1 MSMIIELKVGPDD
14 EGRRLD
20 RVLRKALP
28 DYSLSLIHRLLR
40 QGKVSLGGKP
50 AEPADHV
57 KLNDIIQIVIQK
69 TTSPPLPPQVH
80 KPADTAL
87 PDILWRG
94 SGIIV
99 FNKPSGL
106 ATHGEASLD
115 TQVKAWL
122 DGKLPPSLS
131 FKPGPL
137 HRLDKPTS
145 GLITFSETIEG
156 ARLFSHLLRER
167 KLVKT
172 YLAIVEGIMSGE
184 KTWQDKLTRDKTA
197 QKTFA
202 RDSVAAKN
210 ALTCVKPIASSGS
223 YTLISAQIVTG
234 RTHQIRS
241 QAASH
246 GHPLAGDTKYG
257 GHGKGGFFLHAWKME
272 LEGTGGILP
281 PMLAPLPEP
290 FLARI
295 SALFGRDIVAIF
307 HTKAQRH

>member
-1 MSMIIELKVGPDD
+1 VIIELKTGPND

-40 QGKVSLGGKP
+40 QGKVRLGGKP
-50 AEPADHV
+50 AVPENRVSDNEVIH
-57 KLNDIIQIVIQK
+57 IVIQGSAP
-69 TTSPPLPPQVH
+69 SPPPLTRP
-80 KPADTAL
+80 KATDRAL
-87 PDILWRG
+87 PEILWQG

-106 ATHGEASLD
+106 ATHGKASLD
-115 TQVKAWL
+115 TLVKAWL

-145 GLITFSETIEG
+145 GLIAFSETLEG
-156 ARLFSHLLRER
+156 AQLLSRLLRER

-172 YLAIVEGIMSGE
+172 YLAIVEGSLSGSQ
-184 KTWQDKLTRDKTA
+184 TWQDRLVRDKTA
-197 QKTFA
+197 YKTFA
-202 RDSVAAKN
+202 RDGTSAKN
-210 ALTCVKPIASSGS
+210 ALTQVKTLARGGS
-223 YTLISAQIVTG
+223 CTLIEACIETG

-246 GHPLAGDTKYG
+246 GHPLAGDRKYG
-257 GHGKGGFFLHAWKME
+257 GHGKGGFFLHAWKMGLNE
-272 LEGTGGILP
+272 PSEGFP
-281 PMLAPLPEP
+281 PIIIAPLPEP

-295 SALFGRDIVAIF
+295 SVLFGQEKKRLVASG
-307 HTKAQRH
+307 